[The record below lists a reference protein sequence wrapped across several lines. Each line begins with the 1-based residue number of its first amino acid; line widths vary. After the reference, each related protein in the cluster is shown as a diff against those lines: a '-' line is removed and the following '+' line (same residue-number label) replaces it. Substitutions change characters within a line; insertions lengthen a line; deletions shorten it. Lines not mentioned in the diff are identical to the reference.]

1 MDPTAPTGGPPEA
14 LWGGTP
20 PTIPWQA
27 NNLSES
33 DEYIGTEIDGR
44 NTFTNWKKSM
54 TEQELRE
61 MIYGYVASHQDEQ
74 AAEERWRT
82 KMLKRITSAVA
93 ESHASLDERLAAQ
106 QAALDQVQAGLSRL
120 LGDAPPPSHA
130 PNGPASCD
138 APPVEGAPVVVEEL

>member
-20 PTIPWQA
+20 PTISWQA

-54 TEQELRE
+54 TEQEVRP
-61 MIYGYVASHQDEQ
+61 AN
-74 AAEERWRT
+74 
-82 KMLKRITSAVA
+82 
-93 ESHASLDERLAAQ
+93 HAHSICRPR
-106 QAALDQVQAGLSRL
+106 G
-120 LGDAPPPSHA
+120 
-130 PNGPASCD
+130 
-138 APPVEGAPVVVEEL
+138 